1 MKKYLKKKRFYF
13 LLCSLIIFLLLM
25 ILVLKNGVLNIDVN
39 FYEFMKDNI
48 IKDNYTQY
56 VKILTNLGGSL
67 VLILFSFIL
76 IFFVHNKKIV
86 IAIIFNLIMAFL
98 LNELLKIIF
107 RRPRPDSILWLENV
121 QGYSFPSGHSMV
133 SMAYYGFLIYLFY
146 ISNYKYRW
154 LLISLLVVIILLIG
168 LSRVYL
174 GVHYLSD
181 VLSGFVVSIIYLVCF
196 ITVYEKYINST

>member
-196 ITVYEKYINST
+196 ITVYERYINST